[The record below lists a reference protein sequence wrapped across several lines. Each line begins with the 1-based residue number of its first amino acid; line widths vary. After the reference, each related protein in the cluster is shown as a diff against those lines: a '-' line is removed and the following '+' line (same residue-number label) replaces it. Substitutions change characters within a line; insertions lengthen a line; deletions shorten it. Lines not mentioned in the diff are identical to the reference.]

1 VTALSPPARRL
12 KDAPLLIGDRWVAAA
27 SGGSR
32 EHLYPATGLPQ
43 AQIALG
49 GSEEI
54 DAAVAAA
61 RSALPAWRALGGDE
75 RRKQLLRLEAVLE
88 EHAVELAEIQ
98 TLESGI
104 PIAWTAGTPALAASW
119 FGYFA
124 GWADK
129 LEGAMIPTFPQRGL
143 DYTILEPYG
152 VVGLITPWNAPL
164 TILAFKL
171 PAALAAGNTVVVK
184 PSELAPFSTI
194 RFAELALEA
203 GLPPGVLN
211 VVAGGPEAGD
221 RLVRHPDVRKVS
233 FTGGI
238 STARKIIEASAE
250 TVTPLTLELGGKAA
264 NLLFADADLDQFVP
278 AAAIMGMLAMS
289 GQGCGCPTRL
299 MVQDEIYDETLE
311 RLLAFAREA
320 TNAGDLL
327 DPATTFGPL
336 ITEASCDRVLQIVDE
351 ARREGTGE
359 LLTGGG
365 RMGGAHA
372 GGFYV
377 EPTVFTEVPAE
388 SPIAQMEIFGP
399 VLSVMRFSTDEEA
412 IELANSTTY
421 GLGHFVNTRDLNR
434 AHTLAAALEAGT
446 VWVNGFSGAPPGTPL
461 GGYRQSGFGR
471 EGGRAGLDEF
481 LQVKNVYIAGIG

>member
-1 VTALSPPARRL
+1 MTTSATREQPFRNYVA
-12 KDAPLLIGDRWVAAA
+12 GEWVAGDAA
-27 SGGSR
+27 IDNGNPSDLSDIVGRYAVAS
-32 EHLYPATGLPQ
+32 AAQ
-43 AQIALG
+43 ARSA
-49 GSEEI
+49 I
-54 DAAVAAA
+54 DAAKAAFPAWSRSTPQARADLLDKVGSEILARQEELGRLLSREEGKTLPEGIGEAA
-61 RSALPAWRALGGDE
+61 RAGQIFKWFAGEALRLGGE
-75 RRKQLLRLEAVLE
+75 RVPSTRPGIDIEVTREAL
-88 EHAVELAEIQ
+88 
-98 TLESGI
+98 
-104 PIAWTAGTPALAASW
+104 
-119 FGYFA
+119 
-124 GWADK
+124 
-129 LEGAMIPTFPQRGL
+129 
-143 DYTILEPYG
+143 G